1 MSKSRGAQGGES
13 LRGTSE
19 KMTQPAPVTAHR
31 EALSA
36 EADLAAGTGLAGF
49 YELHQEWPREVGR
62 ALAEH
67 LLSVLGPPP
76 RRCLFL
82 GSATGVN
89 DVLPFARLADLRDR
103 IVGSDVESAY
113 LDRLAEHAR
122 QEDLQNI
129 EVYRLDVRKDL
140 ADMGTFDI
148 VTLFFVVH
156 RRSEERRVGK
166 EC

>member
-1 MSKSRGAQGGES
+1 MGKPREERGREG
-13 LRGTSE
+13 LRGTPE
-19 KMTQPAPVTAHR
+19 EMTEPAPVTSR
-31 EALSA
+31 RQALSA
-36 EADLAAGTGLAGF
+36 EADLPGSADVADF
-49 YELHQEWPREVGR
+49 YELHQEWPKEVGR
-62 ALAEH
+62 ALAAH

-103 IVGSDVESAY
+103 IVGSDVESTY

-129 EVYRLDVRKDL
+129 EVHHLDVRKDL
-140 ADMGTFDI
+140 A
-148 VTLFFVVH
+148 
-156 RRSEERRVGK
+156 
-166 EC
+166 